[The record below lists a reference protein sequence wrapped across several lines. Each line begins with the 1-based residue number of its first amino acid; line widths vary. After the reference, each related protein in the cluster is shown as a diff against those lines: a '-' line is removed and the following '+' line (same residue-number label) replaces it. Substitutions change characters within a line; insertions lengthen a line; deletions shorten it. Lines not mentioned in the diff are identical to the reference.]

1 VAGHLTHRKNW
12 VMYWVAASERKGRVI
27 ISFSISIPITESL
40 HTYIYP
46 PIYSI

>member
-27 ISFSISIPITESL
+27 SFSISIPITETL